1 MSQIKS
7 GESARPIN
15 NPARSMRSGFVAT
28 AEDFVA
34 LRVLQDHFQA
44 ASVLYF
50 RCRHALHVLLRGLHG
65 GRQQVPPYQRI
76 PRPTANGDDVVNE

>member
-15 NPARSMRSGFVAT
+15 NPVRSMRSGFVAT

-34 LRVLQDHFQA
+34 LQLTRVG
-44 ASVLYF
+44 SK
-50 RCRHALHVLLRGLHG
+50 
-65 GRQQVPPYQRI
+65 
-76 PRPTANGDDVVNE
+76 